1 MKYHT
6 TNVMSPPSP
15 NSMLSSDFVFGGL
28 QKQKPFLLMMLGTT
42 DHVVSCGLLFFEEA
56 GVIDR

>member
-1 MKYHT
+1 
-6 TNVMSPPSP
+6 
-15 NSMLSSDFVFGGL
+15 MLSSDFVFGGL
-28 QKQKPFLLMMLGTT
+28 QKQQPFLLMMLGTT